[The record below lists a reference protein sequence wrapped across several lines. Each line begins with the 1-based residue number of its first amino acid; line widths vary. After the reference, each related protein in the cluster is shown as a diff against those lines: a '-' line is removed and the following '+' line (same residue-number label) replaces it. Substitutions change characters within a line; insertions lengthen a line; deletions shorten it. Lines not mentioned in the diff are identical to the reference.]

1 MKAPNILDG
10 EGTRMLLPFRA
21 LVRQTTLAQR
31 FMLASLIILIAG
43 MAGIGVWIG
52 NEIKNGVIH
61 RTGATTA
68 LYVDSFVTP
77 ILQELGSTGTLSPQ
91 RREQLSDLLQDT
103 SMGQQIV
110 TFRVWDPTGKVIFS
124 TDEATVGKSFPI
136 KEGLADAIWGQVS
149 SEISQLEAE
158 ENAPQRA
165 IRSELLE
172 TYSPVRLSGTN
183 EVIAVAEFYQTV
195 DALNQE
201 IAAAQRRSWL
211 VVGAVTLVIYLLL
224 AGFVRRSSDT
234 IEQQQ
239 MTLND
244 QISRLTELL
253 AQNRELHD
261 RVRRAAGSVATLN
274 ERFLRRI
281 GSELHD
287 GPAQDLGLAL
297 LKLDALIGRWE
308 QSQAAPEF
316 VNELTGIQ
324 SSLQNAQKE
333 VRAISTGLSLPQLA
347 ELSLP
352 ETVLR
357 VVRTH
362 ERRTGSRVRL
372 DMAALPEQAAL
383 PVKITVYR
391 VLQES
396 LSNSYRH
403 AGGANQQVR
412 AFMDGDVLALEVSDE
427 GPGFVAQPA
436 ATFNGHLG
444 LAGMR
449 ERVESLGGVF
459 SVKSEPGK
467 GTQVTA
473 RLGLSPGAAEGDD
486 ER

>member
-1 MKAPNILDG
+1 MS
-10 EGTRMLLPFRA
+10 MPFRVPVKQA
-21 LVRQTTLAQR
+21 TLAQR

-52 NEIKNGVIH
+52 NEIKNGVIN

-68 LYVDSFVTP
+68 LYVDSFVAP
-77 ILQELGSTGTLSPQ
+77 ILQEFGSTGTLSPQ
-91 RREQLSDLLQDT
+91 RHEQLDKLLQDT

-124 TDEATVGKSFPI
+124 TDDSAVGKTFPI
-136 KEGLADAIWGQVS
+136 SEGLAEAIWGQVS

-158 ENAPQRA
+158 ENIPQRA

-183 EVIAVAEFYQTV
+183 QVIAIAEFYQTV

-224 AGFVRRSSDT
+224 AGFVRRASNT
-234 IEQQQ
+234 IEGQRA
-239 MTLND
+239 TLNE
-244 QISRLTELL
+244 QIFRLTELL
-253 AQNRELHD
+253 AQNKELHE

-308 QSQAAPEF
+308 QNPAAPEF
-316 VNELTGIQ
+316 VEELTGIQ

-352 ETVLR
+352 ETIIR
-357 VVRTH
+357 AVRAH
-362 ERRTGSRVRL
+362 ERRTGSRVKL
-372 DMAALPEQAAL
+372 DVATLSEHAAL
-383 PVKITVYR
+383 PVKITIYR
-391 VLQES
+391 VIQES
-396 LSNSYRH
+396 LNNAFRH
-403 AGGANQQVR
+403 AEGANQQIR
-412 AFMDGDVLALEVSDE
+412 AFMDGDVLALEVSDD
-427 GPGFVAQPA
+427 GPGFVPQPSA
-436 ATFNGHLG
+436 AFNGHLG

-449 ERVESLGGVF
+449 ERVESLGGTF

-467 GTQVTA
+467 GTQVSA
-473 RLGLSPGAAEGDD
+473 RLALRAE
-486 ER
+486 ENHNE

>member
-1 MKAPNILDG
+1 MSM
-10 EGTRMLLPFRA
+10 TFQTSFQ
-21 LVRQTTLAQR
+21 QTTLAQR
-31 FMLASLIILIAG
+31 FMFASLLILIAG

-61 RTGATTA
+61 RSGATTA
-68 LYVDSFVTP
+68 LYVDSFVAP
-77 ILQELGSTGTLSPQ
+77 ILQELGTTGALSPEHH
-91 RREQLSDLLQDT
+91 EQLSNLLQDT
-103 SMGQQIV
+103 PLGQQIV

-124 TDEATVGKSFPI
+124 TDQGTIGQTFPI
-136 KEGLADAIWGQVS
+136 GEGLATAILGQVS

-158 ENAPQRA
+158 ENVAQRA

-183 EVIAVAEFYQTV
+183 QVIAVAEFYQTV
-195 DALNQE
+195 DALNRE

-211 VVGAVTLVIYLLL
+211 VVGTVTLFIYLLL
-224 AGFVRRSSDT
+224 AGFVQRASDT
-234 IEQQQ
+234 IERQQ

-253 AQNRELHD
+253 AQNKELHD

-297 LKLDALIGRWE
+297 LKLDALIGRSE
-308 QSQAAPEF
+308 QSQVAPGF
-316 VNELTGIQ
+316 VEELNNIQ
-324 SSLQNAQKE
+324 SSLQIAQKE
-333 VRAISTGLSLPQLA
+333 VRAISSGLSLPQLA

-352 ETVLR
+352 KTVIR
-357 VVRTH
+357 AVRAH
-362 ERRTGSRVRL
+362 ERRTGSRVKL
-372 DMAALPEQAAL
+372 DVATLPEQAAL

-391 VLQES
+391 VIQES
-396 LSNSYRH
+396 LNNSYRH
-403 AGGANQQVR
+403 AGGANQRIRV
-412 AFMDGDVLALEVSDE
+412 FMDGDFLALEVSDD
-427 GPGFVAQPA
+427 GPGFVPQPSA
-436 ATFNGHLG
+436 AFNGHLG

-449 ERVESLGGVF
+449 ERVESLGGTF
-459 SVKSEPGK
+459 SVQSELGK

-473 RLGLSPGAAEGDD
+473 RLALRAE
-486 ER
+486 EAENE

>member
-1 MKAPNILDG
+1 MPI
-10 EGTRMLLPFRA
+10 PFRA
-21 LVRQTTLAQR
+21 AITQATLAQR
-31 FMLASLIILIAG
+31 FMFASLIILIAG

-61 RTGATTA
+61 RAGATTA
-68 LYVDSFVTP
+68 LYVDSFVAP
-77 ILQELGSTGTLSPQ
+77 ILQELGSTGALSPEHDQ
-91 RREQLSDLLQDT
+91 KLDKLLQDT
-103 SMGQQIV
+103 PMGQQIV
-110 TFRVWDPTGKVIFS
+110 TFRVWDPTGKVIYS
-124 TDEATVGKSFPI
+124 TDKATLGRTFPI
-136 KEGLADAIWGQVS
+136 SDGLAQAIWGQVS

-183 EVIAVAEFYQTV
+183 QVIAVAEFYQTV
-195 DALNQE
+195 DALNQD

-224 AGFVRRSSDT
+224 AGFVQRASDT
-234 IEQQQ
+234 IERQRA
-239 MTLND
+239 MLKD

-253 AQNRELHD
+253 GQNKELHN

-316 VNELTGIQ
+316 VQELTGIQ

-352 ETVLR
+352 QTVIR
-357 VVRTH
+357 AVRAH

-372 DMAALPEQAAL
+372 DVAPLPEQAAL

-391 VLQES
+391 VIQES
-396 LSNSYRH
+396 LNNSYRH
-403 AGGANQQVR
+403 AAGANQQSRV
-412 AFMDGDVLALEVSDE
+412 FMDGDFLVLEISDE
-427 GPGFVAQPA
+427 GPGFMTQSSGR
-436 ATFNGHLG
+436 FDGHLG

-449 ERVESLGGVF
+449 ERVESLGGTF

-473 RLGLSPGAAEGDD
+473 RLALQAEEGEH

>member
-1 MKAPNILDG
+1 MS
-10 EGTRMLLPFRA
+10 MPFRVSA
-21 LVRQTTLAQR
+21 KQATLAQR
-31 FMLASLIILIAG
+31 FMLASLLILIAG
-43 MAGIGVWIG
+43 MAGIGIWVG

-68 LYVDSFVTP
+68 LYVDSFVAP

-91 RREQLSDLLQDT
+91 RHEQLDKLLQDT

-110 TFRVWDPTGKVIFS
+110 TFRVWDPRGKVLFS
-124 TDEATVGKSFPI
+124 TDDASVGKTFPI
-136 KEGLADAIWGQVS
+136 SEGLAQAILGQVS

-183 EVIAVAEFYQTV
+183 QVIAVAEFYQTV

-211 VVGAVTLVIYLLL
+211 VVGGATLVIYLLL

-253 AQNRELHD
+253 AQNKELHD

-308 QSQAAPEF
+308 QNQADSAF
-316 VNELTGIQ
+316 VEELAGIQ

-333 VRAISTGLSLPQLA
+333 VRAISSGLSLPQLA
-347 ELSLP
+347 ELSLS
-352 ETVLR
+352 ETVIR
-357 VVRTH
+357 AVRAH
-362 ERRTGSRVRL
+362 ERRTGSRARL
-372 DMAALPEQAAL
+372 DMAPLPAQAAL
-383 PVKITVYR
+383 PIKITVYR

-396 LSNSYRH
+396 LNNSYRH
-403 AGGANQQVR
+403 AGGANQQIRV
-412 AFMDGDVLALEVSDE
+412 FMDGDYLALEVSDD
-427 GPGFVAQPA
+427 GPGFVHTPW

-449 ERVESLGGVF
+449 ERVESLGGTF
-459 SVKSEPGK
+459 SVKSELGK
-467 GTQVTA
+467 GTQVIA
-473 RLGLSPGAAEGDD
+473 RLTLRTEEGED

>member
-1 MKAPNILDG
+1 MSV
-10 EGTRMLLPFRA
+10 PFPIARK
-21 LVRQTTLAQR
+21 QSTLSQR
-31 FMLASLIILIAG
+31 FMFASLIILIAG
-43 MAGIGVWIG
+43 MAGIGIWIG

-68 LYVDSFVTP
+68 LYVDSFVAP
-77 ILQELGSTGTLSPQ
+77 ILQELGTTGALSPEHHQ
-91 RREQLSDLLQDT
+91 QLSNLLQDT
-103 SMGQQIV
+103 PLGQQIV

-124 TDEATVGKSFPI
+124 TDQETVGQTFPI
-136 KEGLADAIWGQVS
+136 SEGLAFAILGQVS
-149 SEISQLEAE
+149 SEISELEAE
-158 ENAPQRA
+158 ENVAQRA

-183 EVIAVAEFYQTV
+183 QVVAVAEFYQTV
-195 DALNQE
+195 DALNRE

-211 VVGAVTLVIYLLL
+211 VVGVVTLIIYLML
-224 AGFVRRSSDT
+224 AGFVRRASDT
-234 IEQQQ
+234 IERQQV
-239 MTLND
+239 TLND

-253 AQNRELHD
+253 SQNQELHE

-308 QSQAAPEF
+308 QSQGGADF
-316 VNELTGIQ
+316 VEELSSIQ
-324 SSLQNAQKE
+324 SSLQHAQKE

-352 ETVLR
+352 ETVIR
-357 VVRTH
+357 AVRAH
-362 ERRTGSRVRL
+362 ERRTSTRVKL
-372 DMAALPEQAAL
+372 DVAPLPEQAAL

-391 VLQES
+391 VIQES
-396 LSNSYRH
+396 LNNSYRH
-403 AGGANQQVR
+403 AGGANQQIR
-412 AFMDGDVLALEVSDE
+412 AFMDGEVLALEISDE
-427 GPGFVAQPA
+427 GPGFVPQPS

-449 ERVESLGGVF
+449 ERVESLGGMF

-467 GTQVTA
+467 GTIVTA
-473 RLGLSPGAAEGDD
+473 RLALRGKEGED

>member
-1 MKAPNILDG
+1 MS
-10 EGTRMLLPFRA
+10 MSFRIPA
-21 LVRQTTLAQR
+21 RQATLAQR
-31 FMLASLIILIAG
+31 FMLASLVILIAG

-52 NEIKNGVIH
+52 NEIKNGVVH

-68 LYVDSFVTP
+68 LYVDSFVSP
-77 ILQELGSTGTLSPQ
+77 LLQELGSTGALSPEHA
-91 RREQLSDLLQDT
+91 EQLSKLLQDT
-103 SMGQQIV
+103 PMGQQIV
-110 TFRVWDPTGKVIFS
+110 TFKVWDPTGKVIYS
-124 TDEATVGKSFPI
+124 TDQETIGQTFPI
-136 KEGLADAIWGQVS
+136 GEGLALAILGQVS

-158 ENAPQRA
+158 ENIAQRA

-211 VVGAVTLVIYLLL
+211 VVGAVMLVIYLLL
-224 AGFVRRSSDT
+224 AGFVQRASNT

-239 MTLND
+239 EILNE
-244 QISRLTELL
+244 QITRLTELL
-253 AQNRELHD
+253 AQNQELHK

-287 GPAQDLGLAL
+287 GPAQDLGLVL
-297 LKLDALIGRWE
+297 LKLDGLIGRWE
-308 QSQAAPEF
+308 QAQAEPAFAE
-316 VNELTGIQ
+316 ELTSLQ

-333 VRAISTGLSLPQLA
+333 IRAISSGLSLPQLV
-347 ELSLP
+347 ELSLA
-352 ETVLR
+352 ETVIR
-357 VVRTH
+357 AVRAH
-362 ERRTGSRVRL
+362 ERRTGSRVTL
-372 DMAALPEQAAL
+372 DVAPLPEQAAL

-396 LSNSYRH
+396 LNNAFRH
-403 AGGANQQVR
+403 AGGANQQIR
-412 AFMDGDVLALEVSDE
+412 AFMDGDLLALEISDE
-427 GPGFVAQPA
+427 GPGFVIQPTMA
-436 ATFNGHLG
+436 LNGHLG

-449 ERVESLGGVF
+449 ERVESLGGRF
-459 SVKSEPGK
+459 SVNSEPGK

-473 RLGLSPGAAEGDD
+473 RLPLQAEEGED

>member
-1 MKAPNILDG
+1 
-10 EGTRMLLPFRA
+10 
-21 LVRQTTLAQR
+21 
-31 FMLASLIILIAG
+31 MLASLVILIAG
-43 MAGIGVWIG
+43 MAGIGVWVG
-52 NEIKNGVIH
+52 NQIKNGVIH

-77 ILQELGSTGTLSPQ
+77 LLQELGNTGTLSQ
-91 RREQLSDLLQDT
+91 EHHEQLSKLLQDT
-103 SMGQQIV
+103 PMGQQIV

-124 TDEATVGKSFPI
+124 TDDATVGKTFPI
-136 KEGLADAIWGQVS
+136 SDGLANAILGQVS
-149 SEISQLEAE
+149 SEISQLEEE

-183 EVIAVAEFYQTV
+183 EVIAVAEFYQIV

-211 VVGAVTLVIYLLL
+211 VVGAVTLIIYLLL
-224 AGFVRRSSDT
+224 AGFVRRASNT
-234 IEQQQ
+234 IEQQRL
-239 MTLND
+239 TLND

-253 AQNRELHD
+253 AQNQELHE
-261 RVRRAAGSVATLN
+261 RVRRAAGSVTTLN

-287 GPAQDLGLAL
+287 GPAQDLGLVL

-316 VNELTGIQ
+316 AEELVSIQ
-324 SSLQNAQKE
+324 SPLQNAHKE
-333 VRAISTGLSLPQLA
+333 IRAISTGLSLPQLA

-352 ETVLR
+352 ETVIR
-357 VVRTH
+357 AVRAH
-362 ERRTGSRVRL
+362 ERRTGSRVKL
-372 DMAALPEQAAL
+372 DVGLLPEQAAL

-391 VLQES
+391 VIQES
-396 LSNSYRH
+396 LNNSYRH
-403 AGGANQQVR
+403 AGGANQQIR
-412 AFMDGDVLALEVSDE
+412 AFMDGDVLVLEVSDE
-427 GPGFVAQPA
+427 GPGFVPQSSAV
-436 ATFNGHLG
+436 FNGHLG

-449 ERVESLGGVF
+449 ERVESLGGTF
-459 SVKSEPGK
+459 SVKSEIGI
-467 GTQVTA
+467 GTQVSA
-473 RLGLSPGAAEGDD
+473 RLALRAEEGEN

>member
-1 MKAPNILDG
+1 MS
-10 EGTRMLLPFRA
+10 LPFRVPLTQA
-21 LVRQTTLAQR
+21 SLAQR
-31 FMLASLIILIAG
+31 FMLASLLILIAG

-61 RTGATTA
+61 RAGATTA
-68 LYVDSFVTP
+68 LYVDSFVAP
-77 ILQELGSTGTLSPQ
+77 ILQELGSTGTLSP
-91 RREQLSDLLQDT
+91 EHHAKLETLLQDT
-103 SMGQQIV
+103 PLGQQIV

-124 TDEATVGKSFPI
+124 TDNTTAGKTFPI
-136 KEGLADAIWGQVS
+136 SEGLAQAIWGQVS
-149 SEISQLEAE
+149 SEVSQLEEE
-158 ENAPQRA
+158 ENAQQRT

-183 EVIAVAEFYQTV
+183 QVIAVAEFYQTV

-211 VVGAVTLVIYLLL
+211 VVGAVTLGIYVLL
-224 AGFVRRSSDT
+224 AGFVQRASDT
-234 IEQQQ
+234 IERQRT
-239 MTLND
+239 MLNS

-253 AQNRELHD
+253 AQNKELHD

-297 LKLDALIGRWE
+297 LKLDALIGRGE
-308 QSQAAPEF
+308 QGQAAPEF
-316 VNELTGIQ
+316 VQELTVIQ

-352 ETVLR
+352 QAVIR
-357 VVRTH
+357 AVRAH
-362 ERRTGSRVRL
+362 ERRTGSRVEL
-372 DMAALPEQAAL
+372 DVAPLPEQAAL

-391 VLQES
+391 VIQES
-396 LSNSYRH
+396 LHNSYRH
-403 AGGANQQVR
+403 AGGENQQIH
-412 AFMDGDVLALEVSDE
+412 AFMDGDLLALEISDE
-427 GPGFVAQPA
+427 GPGFVPQPSA
-436 ATFNGHLG
+436 RLDGHLG

-449 ERVESLGGVF
+449 ERVESLGGRF

-473 RLGLSPGAAEGDD
+473 RLPLRAEEGDH

>member
-1 MKAPNILDG
+1 MSMPIRVPA
-10 EGTRMLLPFRA
+10 
-21 LVRQTTLAQR
+21 RQPTLAQR
-31 FMLASLIILIAG
+31 FMLASLVILIAG
-43 MAGIGVWIG
+43 MAGIGIWVG

-68 LYVDSFVTP
+68 LYVDSFVAP
-77 ILQELGSTGTLSPQ
+77 ILQELGRTGALSAE
-91 RREQLSDLLQDT
+91 RHEQLDRLLQDT
-103 SMGQQIV
+103 PLGQQIV

-124 TDEATVGKSFPI
+124 TDDASVGKTFPI
-136 KEGLADAIWGQVS
+136 SEGLAQAIWGQVS

-158 ENAPQRA
+158 ENIAQRA

-195 DALNQE
+195 DSLNQE
-201 IAAAQRRSWL
+201 IATAQRRSWL
-211 VVGAVTLVIYLLL
+211 VVGAVTLFIYLLL
-224 AGFVRRSSDT
+224 AGFVRRASDT

-239 MTLND
+239 ATLND

-253 AQNRELHD
+253 GQNQELHE

-274 ERFLRRI
+274 ERLLRRI

-287 GPAQDLGLAL
+287 GPSQDLGLVL
-297 LKLDALIGRWE
+297 LKLDALIGRLE
-308 QSQAAPEF
+308 QVQAAPAF
-316 VNELTGIQ
+316 VEELTGIQ
-324 SSLQNAQKE
+324 SPLENAQKE
-333 VRAISTGLSLPQLA
+333 IRAISSGLSLPQLV

-352 ETVLR
+352 ETVIR
-357 VVRTH
+357 AVRAH
-362 ERRTGSRVRL
+362 ERRTGSRVKL
-372 DMAALPEQAAL
+372 DVGPLPEQAAL

-396 LSNSYRH
+396 LNNAYRH
-403 AGGANQQVR
+403 AGGVNQQIR
-412 AFMDGDVLALEVSDE
+412 AFMDGEILVLEVSDE
-427 GPGFVAQPA
+427 GPGFVPQPSA
-436 ATFNGHLG
+436 AFNGHLG

-449 ERVESLGGVF
+449 ERVESLGGTF
-459 SVKSEPGK
+459 SVKSELGK

-473 RLGLSPGAAEGDD
+473 RLALRAEEGED

>member
-1 MKAPNILDG
+1 MS
-10 EGTRMLLPFRA
+10 MPFRNPLNQA
-21 LVRQTTLAQR
+21 TLAQR

-68 LYVDSFVTP
+68 LYVDSFVAP
-77 ILQELGSTGTLSPQ
+77 YLQELGTTGTLSPESHQ
-91 RREQLSDLLQDT
+91 KLSKLLQDT
-103 SMGQQIV
+103 PMGQQIV
-110 TFRVWDPTGKVIFS
+110 TFKVWDPTGKVVYS
-124 TDEATVGKSFPI
+124 TDGTAGQTFPI
-136 KEGLADAIWGQVS
+136 GEGLATAIWGQVS
-149 SEISQLEAE
+149 SEISQLQAE
-158 ENAPQRA
+158 ENVAQRA
-165 IRSELLE
+165 IRPELLE
-172 TYSPVRLSGTN
+172 TYSPIRLSGTN
-183 EVIAVAEFYQTV
+183 QVIAVAEFYQII

-211 VVGAVTLVIYLLL
+211 VVGSVTLIIYLLL
-224 AGFVRRSSDT
+224 AGFVRRASDT
-234 IEQQQ
+234 IERQQ
-239 MTLND
+239 MTLNN
-244 QISRLTELL
+244 QISRLTEVL
-253 AQNRELHD
+253 AQNKELHD

-297 LKLDALIGRWE
+297 LKLDALIGHGE
-308 QSQAAPEF
+308 QNQAAPEL
-316 VNELTGIQ
+316 VEELTGIQ

-352 ETVLR
+352 ETVIR
-357 VVRTH
+357 AVRAH
-362 ERRTGSRVRL
+362 ERRTGSRVQL
-372 DMAALPEQAAL
+372 DMAPLPEQAAL
-383 PVKITVYR
+383 PVKITIYR
-391 VLQES
+391 VIQES
-396 LSNSYRH
+396 LNNSYRH
-403 AGGANQQVR
+403 ARGVKQQIR
-412 AFMDGDVLALEVSDE
+412 AFMDGDVLTLEVSDE
-427 GPGFVAQPA
+427 GPGFVPQTS

-449 ERVESLGGVF
+449 ERVESLGGTF
-459 SVKSEPGK
+459 SVKSELGK

-473 RLGLSPGAAEGDD
+473 HLALRAEEGEY

>member
-1 MKAPNILDG
+1 MS
-10 EGTRMLLPFRA
+10 MPFRVP
-21 LVRQTTLAQR
+21 VRQPTLAQR

-43 MAGIGVWIG
+43 MAGIGIWVG
-52 NEIKNGVIH
+52 DQIKNGVIH

-68 LYVDSFVTP
+68 LYVDSFVAP

-91 RREQLSDLLQDT
+91 RHEQLDKLLQDT

-124 TDEATVGKSFPI
+124 TDEATAGKTFPI
-136 KEGLADAIWGQVS
+136 KEGLAQAILGQVS
-149 SEISQLEAE
+149 AEISQLEAA

-201 IAAAQRRSWL
+201 IAASQRRSWL

-224 AGFVRRSSDT
+224 AGFVRRASDT

-239 MTLND
+239 ATLND

-253 AQNRELHD
+253 GQNQELHE

-274 ERFLRRI
+274 ERLLRRI

-287 GPAQDLGLAL
+287 GPSQDLGLVL
-297 LKLDALIGRWE
+297 LKLDALIGRSE
-308 QSQAAPEF
+308 QSQATSAF
-316 VNELTGIQ
+316 VEELTGIQ
-324 SSLQNAQKE
+324 SPLENAQKE
-333 VRAISTGLSLPQLA
+333 IRAISSGLSLPQLA

-352 ETVLR
+352 ETVIR
-357 VVRTH
+357 AVRAH
-362 ERRTGSRVRL
+362 ERRTGSRVKL
-372 DMAALPEQAAL
+372 DVAPLPEQAAL

-396 LSNSYRH
+396 LNNAYRH
-403 AGGANQQVR
+403 AGGANQQIR
-412 AFMDGDVLALEVSDE
+412 AFMDGDLLALEISDE
-427 GPGFVAQPA
+427 GPGFVSQPT

-449 ERVESLGGVF
+449 ERVESLGGTF
-459 SVKSEPGK
+459 SVKSEIGK

-473 RLGLSPGAAEGDD
+473 RLALRAEEGND

>member
-1 MKAPNILDG
+1 
-10 EGTRMLLPFRA
+10 
-21 LVRQTTLAQR
+21 
-31 FMLASLIILIAG
+31 MLASLIILIAG

-61 RTGATTA
+61 RSGATTA

-77 ILQELGSTGTLSPQ
+77 ILQELGTTGALSPEHH
-91 RREQLSDLLQDT
+91 EQLSNLLQDT
-103 SMGQQIV
+103 PLGQQIV

-124 TDEATVGKSFPI
+124 TDQGTIGQTFPI
-136 KEGLADAIWGQVS
+136 GEGLALAILGQVS

-158 ENAPQRA
+158 ENVAQRA

-183 EVIAVAEFYQTV
+183 QVIAVAEFYQTV
-195 DALNQE
+195 DALNRE

-211 VVGAVTLVIYLLL
+211 VVGAVTLFIYLLL
-224 AGFVRRSSDT
+224 AGFVRRASDT
-234 IEQQQ
+234 IERQQ

-253 AQNRELHD
+253 SQNRELHE

-308 QSQAAPEF
+308 QAQAAPAF
-316 VNELTGIQ
+316 VEELTSIQ

-333 VRAISTGLSLPQLA
+333 IRSISSGLSLPQLA

-352 ETVLR
+352 ETVIR
-357 VVRTH
+357 AVRAH
-362 ERRTGSRVRL
+362 ERRTGSRVKL
-372 DMAALPEQAAL
+372 DVAPLPEQAAL
-383 PVKITVYR
+383 PVQITVYR
-391 VLQES
+391 VIQES
-396 LSNSYRH
+396 LNNSYRH
-403 AGGANQQVR
+403 AGGANQRIR
-412 AFMDGDVLALEVSDE
+412 AFMDGDVLALEVSDD
-427 GPGFVAQPA
+427 GPGFVSQSS

-449 ERVESLGGVF
+449 ERVESLGGTF
-459 SVKSEPGK
+459 SVKSEIGK

-473 RLGLSPGAAEGDD
+473 RLALRAEEGEN

>member
-1 MKAPNILDG
+1 M
-10 EGTRMLLPFRA
+10 PFRIP
-21 LVRQTTLAQR
+21 VRQATLAQR
-31 FMLASLIILIAG
+31 FMLASLVILIAG

-68 LYVDSFVTP
+68 LYVDSFVAP
-77 ILQELGSTGTLSPQ
+77 LLQELGSTGALSPEHA
-91 RREQLSDLLQDT
+91 EQLSKLLQDT
-103 SMGQQIV
+103 PLGQQIV
-110 TFRVWDPTGKVIFS
+110 TFKVWDTTGKVVYS
-124 TDEATVGKSFPI
+124 TDQETIGQTFPI
-136 KEGLADAIWGQVS
+136 GEGLALAILGQVS

-158 ENAPQRA
+158 ENLAQRG

-211 VVGAVTLVIYLLL
+211 IVGAVTLVIYLLL
-224 AGFVRRSSDT
+224 AGFIQRASNT
-234 IEQQQ
+234 IEQQRE
-239 MTLND
+239 TLNT
-244 QISRLTELL
+244 QITRLTELL
-253 AQNRELHD
+253 AQNQELHK

-287 GPAQDLGLAL
+287 GPSQDLGLVL
-297 LKLDALIGRWE
+297 LKLDALIGRSE
-308 QSQAAPEF
+308 QAQALPAF
-316 VNELTGIQ
+316 VEELNSLQ

-333 VRAISTGLSLPQLA
+333 IRAISSGLSLPQLV
-347 ELSLP
+347 ELSLA
-352 ETVLR
+352 ETVIR
-357 VVRTH
+357 AVRAH
-362 ERRTGSRVRL
+362 ERRTGSRVTL
-372 DMAALPEQAAL
+372 DVAPLPEQAAL

-396 LSNSYRH
+396 LNNAFRH
-403 AGGANQQVR
+403 AGGANQQIR
-412 AFMDGDVLALEVSDE
+412 AFMDGDLLALEISDD
-427 GPGFVAQPA
+427 GPGFVMQPTMA
-436 ATFNGHLG
+436 LNGRLG

-449 ERVESLGGVF
+449 ERVESLGGRF

-473 RLGLSPGAAEGDD
+473 RLPLQAEEGDN

>member
-1 MKAPNILDG
+1 MENHMSMPTLV
-10 EGTRMLLPFRA
+10 P
-21 LVRQTTLAQR
+21 VRQATLAQR
-31 FMLASLIILIAG
+31 FMLASLLILIAG
-43 MAGIGVWIG
+43 MAGIGVWVG

-68 LYVDSFVTP
+68 LYVDSFVAP
-77 ILQELGSTGTLSPQ
+77 ILQELGSTGSLSPQ
-91 RREQLSDLLQDT
+91 RHEQLDRLLQDT

-110 TFRVWDPTGKVIFS
+110 SFKVWDPTGKVVYS
-124 TDEATVGKSFPI
+124 TDGTAGQTFPI
-136 KEGLADAIWGQVS
+136 TEGLAQSILGRVS

-158 ENAPQRA
+158 ENTAQRA

-183 EVIAVAEFYQTV
+183 QVIAVAEFYQTV

-211 VVGAVTLVIYLLL
+211 VVGGATLVIYLLL
-224 AGFVRRSSDT
+224 AGFVRRASDT
-234 IEQQQ
+234 IERQQI
-239 MTLND
+239 TLND

-253 AQNRELHD
+253 AQNQELHE

-297 LKLDALIGRWE
+297 LKLDVLIGRWE
-308 QSQAAPEF
+308 QSQPGSGF
-316 VNELTGIQ
+316 VEELSGIQ
-324 SSLQNAQKE
+324 SSLENAQKE
-333 VRAISTGLSLPQLA
+333 IRAISTGLSLPQLA

-352 ETVLR
+352 ETLIR
-357 VVRTH
+357 AVRAH

-372 DMAALPEQAAL
+372 DVAPLAEQAAL

-396 LSNSYRH
+396 LNNSYRH
-403 AGGANQQVR
+403 AGGANQQIR
-412 AFMDGDVLALEVSDE
+412 AFMDGDVLALEISDE
-427 GPGFVAQPA
+427 GPGFVPQP
-436 ATFNGHLG
+436 TEVLNGHLG

-449 ERVESLGGVF
+449 ERVESLGGTF
-459 SVKSEPGK
+459 SIQSEIGK

-473 RLGLSPGAAEGDD
+473 RFALRREEGEH